1 MAEAPHIVV
10 IGDVI
15 DDVQAVTAGEIRPDT
30 DTLADIAV
38 RPGGS
43 GANTACW
50 AGNRGLNVT
59 FYGRVGFNDVARHTV
74 EFKRFGVTPILQA
87 DEDKPTGTIVVI
99 VQGESRSMLSD
110 RGANVTL
117 DVSNVMHDVSERPH
131 ILHLTGYSF
140 FHRTNTDDLI
150 GVMERTREVGG
161 HVMIDCSS
169 VGFLEDHGAS
179 WWWEIARHATIIK
192 GNADEAEF
200 LTGHRDEAA
209 AKALAD
215 KGFIALVT
223 RGSEGASWCEPGG
236 EPQTLPAHPLGEA
249 GFVDPTGAGD
259 AFSAGF
265 IAEYAVGKPLEECVR
280 EGLKTSAAA
289 ISQPG
294 ARPSSPQT
302 H

>member
-1 MAEAPHIVV
+1 MSTAPHIVV

-15 DDVQAVTAGEIRPDT
+15 DDVQAVTKGDIRPDT
-30 DTLADIAV
+30 DTLANIAV

-43 GANTACW
+43 AANTACW
-50 AGNRGLNVT
+50 LGNRGLDIT
-59 FYGRVGFNDVARHTV
+59 FYGRVGANDMARHTV
-74 EFKRFGVTPILQA
+74 EFERFGVVPILQA
-87 DEDKPTGTIVVI
+87 DADKPTGTIVVI
-99 VQGESRSMLSD
+99 VQGEARSMLSD

-117 DVSNVMHDVSERPH
+117 DASDVLLDVSERPH

-140 FHRTNTDDLI
+140 FHRNSIDDLI
-150 GVMERTREVGG
+150 GVMQRTRDVGG

-169 VGFLEDHGAS
+169 SGFLEDHGVS
-179 WWWEIARHATIIK
+179 WWWDIAEHATIIK
-192 GNADEAEF
+192 GNGDEAEF
-200 LTGHRDEAA
+200 LTGYRGDAA
-209 AKALAD
+209 AKSLAER
-215 KGFIALVT
+215 GFIAIVT
-223 RGSEGASWCEPGG
+223 GGADGASWCEPGG
-236 EPQTLPAHPLGEA
+236 EPRHLPAHPLGPE

-265 IAEYAVGKPLEECVR
+265 LAGLAVGDSLEECVR

-294 ARPSSPQT
+294 ARPSSPQM